1 MTDNALDGLGLT
13 TDQKNFRKTVIGGS
27 DANIIMGGDNEK
39 ILNLW
44 NQKRGVA
51 DGEDLSDVLQ
61 VNLGQFTEPFNRAW
75 FTKQTKR
82 EVTNAGDQMICLDH
96 PFMGCTLDGL
106 TDSSKTLW
114 EAKHVSAFYKEEDV
128 LEKYLPQLTHNMIVC
143 NLRAATLSVIFGN
156 HKYVA
161 LDIELDDAYAA
172 DLIAAEDNFWH
183 CVQNEIEPVIVAQ
196 KYTGPVVKIVDFTG
210 NNAWASNAKDFLETE
225 AYAKRNTKSKDAIK
239 KMIDAD
245 VAVATGHGIIAKR
258 SSSGAI
264 TIKEA

>member
-1 MTDNALDGLGLT
+1 MNDILNNLGLT
-13 TDQKNFRKTVIGGS
+13 ADQKKFRNKLIGGS
-27 DANIIMGGDNEK
+27 DANIIMGGENEK

-51 DGEDLSDVLQ
+51 DGEDLSDVLP

-82 EVTNAGDQMICLDH
+82 EVTNVGDQRICLDH

-106 TDSSKTLW
+106 TDKGSTLW
-114 EAKHVSAFYKEEDV
+114 EAKHVFAFYKEEDV

-143 NLRAATLSVIFGN
+143 GLKAATLSVIFGN

-172 DLIAAEDNFWH
+172 GLIEAEENFWH
-183 CVQNEIEPVIVAQ
+183 CVQNDIEPVIVAQ

-210 NNAWASNAKDFLETE
+210 NNAWASSAKDFLETE
-225 AYAKRNTKSKDAIK
+225 AAAKKNTKAKDAIK
-239 KMIDAD
+239 KMIEAD

-258 SSSGAI
+258 SSNGAI